1 MSTGGKVMVV
11 LVSLM
16 TVGWLALM
24 SMVARLNWNYG
35 DAVKKGEVSIEALQK
50 QVSEAVDKLR
60 KLEDDVETSHMV
72 NDDDRTILRLEYN
85 DGEKTLAEITE
96 NLSRLEGLFNQL
108 NQARLE
114 TEKHIDV
121 RKKEVTD
128 DQAKLAATTKA
139 VNESK
144 ATNASL
150 LQKLTDLRNQFQ
162 ELSEANRATSSKVG
176 AGSEMR
182 DVSPGAALVNG
193 R

>member
-1 MSTGGKVMVV
+1 MVV
-11 LVSLM
+11 LVSLL
-16 TVGWLALM
+16 TVGWLGLM

-35 DAVKKGEVSIEALQK
+35 DAVKKGDVSIEALQK
-50 QVSEAVDKLR
+50 EVDEAVVKLR
-60 KLEDDVETSHMV
+60 KLEDEVETSHMV

-85 DGEKTLAEITE
+85 DGEKTLAETTE

-128 DQAKLAATTKA
+128 DKVKLAATTKA
-139 VNESK
+139 VDESK
-144 ATNASL
+144 STNASL
-150 LQKLTDLRNQFQ
+150 VQKLTDLRSKFQ
-162 ELSEANRATSSKVG
+162 ELSEANRALSSKVG
-176 AGSEMR
+176 QSGQIR
-182 DVSPGAALVNG
+182 DVSPGASLVTG